1 MMRWVEASYRLPAA
15 ANLPVEVELAGGG
28 AERRDTV
35 SGDWRPIVRWRTVVD
50 TEPKQ
55 RKKKA

>member
-1 MMRWVEASYRLPAA
+1 VRWVEASYRLPAA

-28 AERRDTV
+28 TERRDTM
-35 SGDWRPIVRWRTVVD
+35 SGDWRQVVRWRTVVD
-50 TEPKQ
+50 NEPPK